1 MADQIRVLVV
11 DDIPETRD
19 HLTKLL
25 GFESDIDV
33 VGSAASGHEALE
45 MAVRLSPDVILMDI
59 NMPDMDGIAA
69 TEQLSS
75 IAPAAAVVMM
85 SVQGEADYLRR
96 SMLAGAREF
105 LVKPFSSDE
114 LTASIRQ
121 VSARERDK
129 QSRMAAVPVP
139 VGMVA
144 PPTGRV
150 GGSGEPGVVVAVFS
164 PKGGVG
170 RTTVAVNLAV
180 AAATEL
186 GKKVVIMDGSFQFG
200 DVGVLLNLNP
210 KSKSIADLIPEIDA
224 GSLDSLDTFLIN
236 HTAGIRVLLAPPSP
250 ETAEMITAAGVK
262 TVLDRLRADHD
273 LVVVD
278 CTSYFNDTTLA
289 ILDAAD
295 IILTMLSLEI
305 TSIKNMRLFLEV
317 AEQLGYENGKVR
329 LVLNRADSA
338 LGIRVADVEHS
349 IGRKVD
355 ETIVSDGRSVVY
367 ALNRGVP
374 FFLSNREAQVS
385 QDILRLAKSVVGEQP
400 RPPTTTVARQ
410 PRRSRCS
417 HGDECRDSRPLG
429 ARRGVGD
436 VPPEANRERPTGCAG
451 APSSAPPP
459 PGGELP
465 PSGAP
470 PNVPTTGRLSSQA
483 PVRESFRDV
492 KFRIQSRVIQDL
504 DPKLDLSNQV
514 EVRRQIEE
522 IFGKV
527 IDEEGLALTRAERVR
542 MLEQIT
548 DEIIGLGPLEPLLRD
563 ETVTE
568 VMVNGPNQVYV
579 ERTGKLEV
587 TDVVFQNDDHVMRII
602 DRIVAP
608 LGRRIDESSPMVD
621 ARLPDGSRV
630 NAIIPPLSLVGPC
643 ITIRKF
649 SAIPLHRGR
658 PDPVRHR

>member
-33 VGSAASGHEALE
+33 VGAAASGREALE
-45 MAVRLSPDVILMDI
+45 MAARLIPDVVLMDI

-69 TEQLSS
+69 TEQLAS
-75 IAPAAAVVMM
+75 IVPSAAVVMM

-129 QSRMAAVPVP
+129 QSRIAVTTMATAGVTAN
-139 VGMVA
+139 G
-144 PPTGRV
+144 TR
-150 GGSGEPGVVVAVFS
+150 SGEPGEPGSIVAVFS

-170 RTTVAVNLAV
+170 RTTVAVNLAI

-210 KSKSIADLIPEIDA
+210 KSKSIADLIPELEA
-224 GSLDSLDTFLIN
+224 GELDSIDTFLIN

-250 ETAEMITAAGVK
+250 ETAEMITAGGVK
-262 TVLDRLRADHD
+262 KVLERLRADHD

-295 IILTMLSLEI
+295 VILTMLSLEI

-317 AEQLGYENGKVR
+317 AEQLGYEKGKVR

-355 ETIVSDGRSVVY
+355 ETVVSDGRSVVY

-385 QDILRLAKSVVGEQP
+385 QDILRLARSVVG
-400 RPPTTTVARQ
+400 
-410 PRRSRCS
+410 
-417 HGDECRDSRPLG
+417 G
-429 ARRGVGD
+429 
-436 VPPEANRERPTGCAG
+436 
-451 APSSAPPP
+451 
-459 PGGELP
+459 
-465 PSGAP
+465 
-470 PNVPTTGRLSSQA
+470 
-483 PVRESFRDV
+483 
-492 KFRIQSRVIQDL
+492 QS
-504 DPKLDLSNQV
+504 
-514 EVRRQIEE
+514 
-522 IFGKV
+522 
-527 IDEEGLALTRAERVR
+527 
-542 MLEQIT
+542 
-548 DEIIGLGPLEPLLRD
+548 
-563 ETVTE
+563 
-568 VMVNGPNQVYV
+568 
-579 ERTGKLEV
+579 V
-587 TDVVFQNDDHVMRII
+587 TDT
-602 DRIVAP
+602 
-608 LGRRIDESSPMVD
+608 VD
-621 ARLPDGSRV
+621 AGKSTQKK
-630 NAIIPPLSLVGPC
+630 SLFAW
-643 ITIRKF
+643 R
-649 SAIPLHRGR
+649 
-658 PDPVRHR
+658 

>member
-33 VGSAASGHEALE
+33 VGAASSGREAVD
-45 MAVRLSPDVILMDI
+45 MAVRLSPDVVLMDI

-69 TEQLSS
+69 TEQLTAT
-75 IAPAAAVVMM
+75 APGVAVVMM

-114 LTASIRQ
+114 LTSSIRQ

-129 QSRMAAVPVP
+129 ATRLQVVPVSA
-139 VGMVA
+139 GGGA
-144 PPTGRV
+144 GAAGADGR
-150 GGSGEPGVVVAVFS
+150 EPGLVVAVFS

-170 RTTVAVNLAV
+170 RTTLAVNLAV

-186 GKKVVIMDGSFQFG
+186 GKRVAIMDGSFQFG

-210 KSKSIADLIPEIDA
+210 RGKSIADLIPELDA
-224 GSLDSLDTFLIN
+224 GETDSVDSFLIE
-236 HTAGIRVLLAPPSP
+236 HTAGIRVLLAPPTP

-262 TVLDRLRADHD
+262 RVLESLRMNHD

-278 CTSYFNDTTLA
+278 CTAFFNDTTLA
-289 ILDAAD
+289 ILDSAD

-317 AEQLGYENGKVR
+317 SEQLGYENGKVR

-385 QDILRLAKSVVGEQP
+385 QDILRLARTVVGE
-400 RPPTTTVARQ
+400 
-410 PRRSRCS
+410 RSTKAET
-417 HGDECRDSRPLG
+417 DESRKATQKKSLF
-429 ARRGVGD
+429 
-436 VPPEANRERPTGCAG
+436 
-451 APSSAPPP
+451 
-459 PGGELP
+459 
-465 PSGAP
+465 
-470 PNVPTTGRLSSQA
+470 
-483 PVRESFRDV
+483 SFR
-492 KFRIQSRVIQDL
+492 
-504 DPKLDLSNQV
+504 
-514 EVRRQIEE
+514 
-522 IFGKV
+522 
-527 IDEEGLALTRAERVR
+527 
-542 MLEQIT
+542 
-548 DEIIGLGPLEPLLRD
+548 
-563 ETVTE
+563 
-568 VMVNGPNQVYV
+568 
-579 ERTGKLEV
+579 
-587 TDVVFQNDDHVMRII
+587 
-602 DRIVAP
+602 
-608 LGRRIDESSPMVD
+608 
-621 ARLPDGSRV
+621 
-630 NAIIPPLSLVGPC
+630 
-643 ITIRKF
+643 
-649 SAIPLHRGR
+649 
-658 PDPVRHR
+658 

>member
-33 VGSAASGHEALE
+33 VGSAASGREALE
-45 MAVRLSPDVILMDI
+45 MATRLSPDVVLMDI

-69 TEQLSS
+69 TEQLGAA
-75 IAPAAAVVMM
+75 APAAAVVMM

-129 QSRMAAVPVP
+129 QSRMAVTAVAAASGPVS
-139 VGMVA
+139 
-144 PPTGRV
+144 TITR
-150 GGSGEPGVVVAVFS
+150 SGEPGEPGLIVAVFS

-170 RTTVAVNLAV
+170 RTTIAVNLAV

-210 KSKSIADLIPEIDA
+210 KNKSIADLIPELDA
-224 GSLDSLDTFLIN
+224 GELDSIDTFLVN

-262 TVLDRLRADHD
+262 KVLERLRADHD

-295 IILTMLSLEI
+295 VILTMLSLEI
-305 TSIKNMRLFLEV
+305 TSVKNMRLFLEV
-317 AEQLGYENGKVR
+317 AEQLGYESGKVR

-349 IGRKVD
+349 IGRKID

-385 QDILRLAKSVVGEQP
+385 QDILRLARSVVGVEATP
-400 RPPTTTVARQ
+400 GTTEDRKPTQ
-410 PRRSRCS
+410 
-417 HGDECRDSRPLG
+417 
-429 ARRGVGD
+429 
-436 VPPEANRERPTGCAG
+436 
-451 APSSAPPP
+451 
-459 PGGELP
+459 
-465 PSGAP
+465 
-470 PNVPTTGRLSSQA
+470 
-483 PVRESFRDV
+483 
-492 KFRIQSRVIQDL
+492 K
-504 DPKLDLSNQV
+504 K
-514 EVRRQIEE
+514 
-522 IFGKV
+522 
-527 IDEEGLALTRAERVR
+527 
-542 MLEQIT
+542 
-548 DEIIGLGPLEPLLRD
+548 
-563 ETVTE
+563 
-568 VMVNGPNQVYV
+568 
-579 ERTGKLEV
+579 
-587 TDVVFQNDDHVMRII
+587 
-602 DRIVAP
+602 
-608 LGRRIDESSPMVD
+608 
-621 ARLPDGSRV
+621 
-630 NAIIPPLSLVGPC
+630 SLFAW
-643 ITIRKF
+643 R
-649 SAIPLHRGR
+649 
-658 PDPVRHR
+658 